1 MEQSKILELQPL
13 FCTRAS
19 LLQAQEMLE
28 QNAELDCQLRL
39 RFADRPPTQKETER
53 LLHNY
58 QKYRRGTK
66 QNAPSQFLIGAAI
79 DEAIIIIRKLRRRDK
94 L

>member
-39 RFADRPPTQKETER
+39 RFVNGYEIPLKVKRTDIETLIDIEKTATEKKIEDA
-53 LLHNY
+53 LSN
-58 QKYRRGTK
+58 
-66 QNAPSQFLIGAAI
+66 NSSQSK
-79 DEAIIIIRKLRRRDK
+79 D
-94 L
+94 

>member
-13 FCTRAS
+13 FCARAS

-39 RFADRPPTQKETER
+39 RFANGYEIPLKVKRTEIETLIEIQKTATEKHIEVV
-53 LLHNY
+53 LSN
-58 QKYRRGTK
+58 
-66 QNAPSQFLIGAAI
+66 NSSQSK
-79 DEAIIIIRKLRRRDK
+79 D
-94 L
+94 

>member
-28 QNAELDCQLRL
+28 KNAELDCQLRL
-39 RFADRPPTQKETER
+39 RFANGHEVVLKVERADIETLIDIEKTATEKKIEDA
-53 LLHNY
+53 LLN
-58 QKYRRGTK
+58 
-66 QNAPSQFLIGAAI
+66 NSQQL
-79 DEAIIIIRKLRRRDK
+79 EA
-94 L
+94 

>member
-39 RFADRPPTQKETER
+39 RFANGHEIPLKVKRTDIETLIDIEKTATEKKIEDA
-53 LLHNY
+53 LSN
-58 QKYRRGTK
+58 
-66 QNAPSQFLIGAAI
+66 NSSQSK
-79 DEAIIIIRKLRRRDK
+79 D
-94 L
+94 